1 MDVSK
6 NWRATRLACYNGYV
20 VQAICINLAPLF
32 YLFFQRQFDVSL
44 SQLSGLIVCN
54 FSIQLLIDFLASRIG
69 DRISP
74 RGQII
79 VAHIC
84 AVLGL
89 VALSILPNVMRPFIG
104 LCVAVSL
111 LGVGGGLIEVMVS
124 PLIEACPTDS
134 KSRNMSLLHSFYS
147 WGQAGVIF
155 LSGIWFFVC
164 DIETH
169 WLYLPLIWATIP
181 FMGLIAFCFVPI
193 YRLPTVKESGMTA
206 KKLFSKPIFLI
217 FLAMMICAGAAE
229 QSMSQW
235 ASNFAESALG
245 INKALGDLLG
255 PGMFALAMAVTRVFS
270 GKLSEKIALTTQM
283 FFFAALCM
291 VSYLLAALA
300 APAWAALLGCMLCGI
315 SVGVFWPGIL
325 SLSAK
330 KIPFGGISMFAI
342 LALAGDIGCL
352 IGPAS
357 AGWIADLCN
366 GNLRYG
372 FLFSLLFPAV
382 ELIALIL
389 LFRLGSKK
397 EKHK

>member
-1 MDVSK
+1 MDGSK
-6 NWRATRLACYNGYV
+6 KWHTTRLACYNGYV

-32 YLFFQRQFDVSL
+32 YLFFHRQFEISL

-69 DRISP
+69 DRFSP

-79 VAHIC
+79 AAHIC

-89 VALSILPNVMRPFIG
+89 IGLSILPNVMDPFVG
-104 LCVAVSL
+104 LCIAVSF
-111 LGVGGGLIEVMVS
+111 LGIGGGLIEVMVS
-124 PLIEACPTDS
+124 PLIEACPTDG

-155 LSGIWFFVC
+155 LSGIWFYAF
-164 DIETH
+164 DLETH
-169 WLYLPLIWATIP
+169 WLYLPLLWAIIP
-181 FMGLIAFCFVPI
+181 LAGAVAFCFVPI

-206 KKLFSKPIFLI
+206 KRLFSKPIFLI

-235 ASNFAESALG
+235 ASSFAESALG
-245 INKALGDLLG
+245 INKTLGDLLG
-255 PGMFALAMAVTRVFS
+255 PGTFALAMAITRVFS
-270 GKLSEKIALTTQM
+270 GKLSGKFAITTQM
-283 FFFAALCM
+283 FFCASLCM
-291 VSYLLAALA
+291 IAYLLAALA
-300 APAWAALLGCMLCGI
+300 TPAWAALLGCMLCGV
-315 SVGVFWPGIL
+315 SVGIFWPGTL
-325 SLSAK
+325 SLAAGE
-330 KIPFGGISMFAI
+330 IPLGGISMFAM

-366 GNLRYG
+366 GNLRNG
-372 FLFSLLFPAV
+372 FLFSMLFPAV

-389 LFRLGSKK
+389 LFRHGSKK
-397 EKHK
+397 EKNK